1 MSRLRPHRLAH
12 RYRAGARSLTGRN
25 RIWHDL
31 RLERLDQLLLLD
43 DAGLEILQL
52 GLSTEHLLDLV
63 DQDVVAKN
71 HRDGA
76 PAGADRRHTLI

>member
-31 RLERLDQLLLLD
+31 RLERLDQLLLLR
-43 DAGLEILQL
+43 DALLENLQL
-52 GLSTEHLLDLV
+52 GFGTEQQPLSASSSSPSIASSTASAFSTEV
-63 DQDVVAKN
+63 RTV
-71 HRDGA
+71 
-76 PAGADRRHTLI
+76 